1 VDSLLPE
8 DVKLNFA
15 LLDVEKMEIKALRG
29 MKKIIERSPNLVLM
43 VEWQYVQNPR
53 RNKAETL

>member
-1 VDSLLPE
+1 
-8 DVKLNFA
+8 
-15 LLDVEKMEIKALRG
+15 